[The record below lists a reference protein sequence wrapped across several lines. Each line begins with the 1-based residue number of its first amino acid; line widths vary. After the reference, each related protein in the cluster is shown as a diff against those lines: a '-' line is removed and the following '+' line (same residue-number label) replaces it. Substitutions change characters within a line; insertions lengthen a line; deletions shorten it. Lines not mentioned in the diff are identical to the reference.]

1 MSSEPLDLEGDDYCF
16 GCGADNPIGLRL
28 KFTVDEE
35 RRAAEIQRQQT
46 GQTQQE
52 AVFTPREEHQGYAGI
67 THGGLIATLLDEA
80 MLKLCWELGIP
91 AVTARLETEIKR
103 PAPIGGELLVRGR
116 LVEDKGRVIKAEA
129 ELLNAAGEL
138 VATGRGTAV
147 VKGPRR

>member
-1 MSSEPLDLEGDDYCF
+1 MSSESMELEGDNYCF

-28 KFTVDEE
+28 KFKVDGD
-35 RRAAEIQRQQT
+35 RRVA
-46 GQTQQE
+46 E

-103 PAPIGGELLVRGR
+103 PAPVGEELLVRGR
-116 LVEDKGRVIKAEA
+116 LVEDRGRVIKAEA
-129 ELLNAAGEL
+129 EILNAAGEL
-138 VATGRGTAV
+138 VATARSTAV

>member
-1 MSSEPLDLEGDDYCF
+1 MSSEPLELEGDDFCF

-28 KFTVDEE
+28 RFMVDAD
-35 RRAAEIQRQQT
+35 RRVAE
-46 GQTQQE
+46 
-52 AVFTPREEHQGYAGI
+52 ALFTPRQEHQGYAGI

-91 AVTARLETEIKR
+91 AVTARLETEIKK

-116 LVEDKGRVIKAEA
+116 LVEERSRLIKAEA
-129 ELLNAAGEL
+129 EILDAAGEV
-138 VATGRGTAV
+138 VATGRSTAV

>member
-1 MSSEPLDLEGDDYCF
+1 MSSKPLELEGDDYCF

-28 KFTVDEE
+28 KFTVDEDG
-35 RRAAEIQRQQT
+35 RVA
-46 GQTQQE
+46 E

-129 ELLNAAGEL
+129 EVLNAAGEL
-138 VATGRGTAV
+138 VATGRSTAV

>member
-1 MSSEPLDLEGDDYCF
+1 MSSKPLELEGDDYCF

-28 KFTVDEE
+28 KFTVDED
-35 RRAAEIQRQQT
+35 RRAA
-46 GQTQQE
+46 E
-52 AVFTPREEHQGYAGI
+52 AVFTPREEHQGYAGL

-91 AVTARLETEIKR
+91 AVTARLVTEIKR

-129 ELLNAAGEL
+129 EVLNAAGEL
-138 VATGRGTAV
+138 VATGRSTAV